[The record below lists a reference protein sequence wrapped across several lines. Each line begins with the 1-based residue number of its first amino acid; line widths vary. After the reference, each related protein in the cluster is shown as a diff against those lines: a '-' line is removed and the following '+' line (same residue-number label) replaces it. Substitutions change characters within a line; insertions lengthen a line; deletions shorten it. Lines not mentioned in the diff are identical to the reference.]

1 MGKKQHQSDKLYLT
15 ASEWKHLYGGKKD
28 AEGDSK
34 DLADYRRLPL
44 DHCALSLQPFEN
56 PYCDEDGN
64 IFDLAHIVPFI
75 KKHKCNP
82 VTGKPLEARMLT
94 KLNFHK
100 NSKGEFHCPVMYKVL
115 NNNVHVA
122 AIKTT
127 GSVYSYEA
135 VEEMNIKTKN
145 WKDLLTDEPFVRSD
159 IIELQDPK
167 DYTKFNLAKFHH
179 IKNSLKIDNTELER
193 AKTDPKA
200 RLKRVNNVTRDVLN
214 ELEKSYKP
222 EEKKETKT
230 EKADK
235 FNAASYS
242 TGKVAASF
250 TSTAMNRETVH
261 EAAIIE
267 EDVVRYS
274 RVKKKGYV
282 RLVTNYGP
290 LNLELH
296 CDMVPKPC
304 ENFMKLCQNEYYNG
318 TKFHRSIKHFMI
330 QGGDPTGTGEGG
342 ESFWKSEFQDEFKP
356 NLSHTGRGIL
366 SMANSGPNTNKSQFF
381 ITFRSCKHLDGKHS
395 IFGRLVGGAE
405 TTLSAME
412 NVETDNKDRPIE
424 DIIIQKATV
433 FGDPFTEADEELAEE
448 RKRESEKANEKEE
461 EIKEK
466 KKSEPRQKVYAS
478 GVGKFINPNLKKE
491 ARKMEG
497 AFDSGSLKKKKKTS
511 ASFNDFSSW

>member
-1 MGKKQHQSDKLYLT
+1 M
-15 ASEWKHLYGGKKD
+15 
-28 AEGDSK
+28 
-34 DLADYRRLPL
+34 
-44 DHCALSLQPFEN
+44 
-56 PYCDEDGN
+56 
-64 IFDLAHIVPFI
+64 
-75 KKHKCNP
+75 
-82 VTGKPLEARMLT
+82 TGKPLEARMLT
-94 KLNFHK
+94 KLVFHK
-100 NSKGEFHCPVMYKVL
+100 NSKQEFHCPVMYKVL

-127 GSVYSYEA
+127 GNVYAYEA

-145 WKDLLTDEPFVRSD
+145 WKDLLIDEPFARND
-159 IIELQDPK
+159 IIILQDPK
-167 DYTKFNLAKFHH
+167 NYSKFNLSSFHH
-179 IKNSLKIDNTELER
+179 IKNSIKIDNEELER
-193 AKTDPKA
+193 AKVDPMA
-200 RLKRVNNVTRDVLN
+200 RLKSVNNVTRDVLT
-214 ELEKSYKP
+214 ELERSYKP
-222 EEKKETKT
+222 EEKQEKKE

-235 FNAASYS
+235 FNAAPYS

-250 TSTAMNRETVH
+250 TSTAMNRETIH

-282 RLVTNYGP
+282 RLVTNFGP

-296 CDMVPKPC
+296 CDMVPKC
-304 ENFMKLCQNEYYNG
+304 SENFMKLCQKDYYNG
-318 TKFHRSIKHFMI
+318 TVFHRSIKHFMV

-342 ESFWKSEFQDEFKP
+342 QSYWKSPFQDEFKP

-395 IFGRLVGGAE
+395 IFGRIVGGAE
-405 TTLSAME
+405 TILTAIE

-424 DIIIQKATV
+424 EIVIQKATV
-433 FGDPFTEADEELAEE
+433 FVDPFTEADEELADE
-448 RKRESEKANEKEE
+448 RKRELDKAKEKED

-466 KKSEPRQKVYAS
+466 KKSAPRQKEYAP

-491 ARKMEG
+491 ARKADGRIEG
-497 AFDSGSLKKKKKTS
+497 DIPRKKKKTAS
-511 ASFNDFSSW
+511 SFNNFNSW

>member
-28 AEGDSK
+28 GHGDSK
-34 DLADYRRLPL
+34 DLSDYRRLPL
-44 DHCALSLQPFEN
+44 DHCSLSLQPYEN

-64 IFDLAHIVPFI
+64 IFDLAHIVPYI
-75 KKHKCNP
+75 KKHKSNP
-82 VTGKPLEARMLT
+82 VTGKLLEARMLT

-100 NSKGEFHCPVMYKVL
+100 NSKGEFHCPVMFKVL

-127 GSVYSYEA
+127 GNVYAYEA

-145 WKDLLTDEPFVRSD
+145 WKDLLNDEPFVRND
-159 IIELQDPK
+159 IIVLQDPK
-167 DYTKFNLAKFHH
+167 DYSKFNLAKFHH
-179 IKNSLKIDNTELER
+179 IKNSIKLDNEELER

-200 RLKRVNNVTRDVLN
+200 RLKSVSNVTRDVLN
-214 ELEKSYKP
+214 ELDRTYKA
-222 EEKKETKT
+222 EEKIEQKN

-235 FNAASYS
+235 FNAAPYS

-267 EDVVRYS
+267 EDIVRYS

-296 CDMVPKPC
+296 CDLVPKAC
-304 ENFMKLCQNEYYNG
+304 ENFMKLCQKDYYNG
-318 TKFHRSIKHFMI
+318 TVFHRLIKHFMV

-342 ESFWKSEFQDEFKP
+342 ESFWKTSFPDEFKP

-381 ITFRSCKHLDGKHS
+381 ITFRSCKHLDGKHL
-395 IFGRLVGGAE
+395 IFGRIVGGAE
-405 TTLSAME
+405 TTLSDIE
-412 NVETDNKDRPIE
+412 NVETDNKDKPI
-424 DIIIQKATV
+424 DSIIIQKALV
-433 FGDPFTEADEELAEE
+433 FVDPFTEADEALAEE
-448 RKRESEKANEKEE
+448 RRKELNSAQEKEE

-466 KKSEPRQKVYAS
+466 KKDKPVKKVYSS

-491 ARKMEG
+491 ARKTEG
-497 AFDSGSLKKKKKTS
+497 TNDVANPPKKKKTT
-511 ASFNDFSSW
+511 AFNDFSSW